1 MPEIVVL
8 ATRNQ
13 GKIKELAAMLAGFQI
28 EVLGLAAFP
37 EIGDIAETGT
47 TFAANSLIKAK
58 AVAEASGHIAVA
70 DDSGLVV
77 DALDG
82 APGVYSARFAGEN
95 ATDADNNA
103 KLLAAL
109 QNTPQDQ
116 RAARFVCAMTA
127 CAPTGE
133 TITAQGAWEGQIALA
148 PSGAGGFGYDPLF
161 FDPDLNK
168 TAAELTREE
177 KNDRSHRGLA
187 LRELMARWAEFMEKT
202 RGKGAVLPPGPP
214 TRRGA

>member
-13 GKIKELAAMLAGFQI
+13 GKIKELAALLAGFDI

-37 EIGDIAETGT
+37 HVGDIAETGT
-47 TFAANSLIKAK
+47 TFAENSIIKAR
-58 AVAEASGHIAVA
+58 AVAQATGHIAVA

-77 DALDG
+77 DALAG
-82 APGVYSARFAGEN
+82 APGVYSARYAGDN

-109 QNTPQDQ
+109 AGVPQNL
-116 RAARFVCAMTA
+116 RVARFVCAMTA
-127 CAPTGE
+127 CAPSGE
-133 TITAQGAWEGQIALA
+133 TITAQGAWEGHIALA

-161 FDPDLNK
+161 YDPSLGR
-168 TAAELTREE
+168 TAAELSAEQ
-177 KNDRSHRGLA
+177 KNSRSHRGRA
-187 LRELMARWAEFMEKT
+187 LRELMALWPGFVEKT
-202 RGKGAVLPPGPP
+202 REKGSALPPGPP
-214 TRRGA
+214 TPRGA